1 MEIVF
6 TTTIYQLFY
15 RVLLKISFIFRLRS
29 LKSLEVDII
38 NKNKLKL
45 RKVNKKF
52 NSIIQKEVLEGVLEE
67 LSCINALTLI
77 TWQKIAPLVL
87 IFYSIWI
94 IPTGTIWKSI
104 SDQCHCKRHRIHINF
119 KMSLTLSFEDY

>member
-29 LKSLEVDII
+29 LKSLEMDII

-77 TWQKIAPLVL
+77 T
-87 IFYSIWI
+87 
-94 IPTGTIWKSI
+94 
-104 SDQCHCKRHRIHINF
+104 
-119 KMSLTLSFEDY
+119 